1 MSWHGSNEF
10 AETAPTA
17 PVSKSP
23 RPIAEVH
30 ELTKQALMASGYTE
44 EDSAIVTDILM
55 YAELRGNNQGLIKL
69 VAGTLAPRPS
79 TEITITRET
88 GVSAKIDGGQRIGM
102 VIMRKAVDLAIQKAK
117 VSGMSVVGVTNYASA
132 TGALG
137 VWGRDIARSGLIGIV
152 MSQCPE
158 MVAPYGSYQPIFGTN
173 PFSIGI
179 PTTPRPQVLDMATS
193 AYAYFGVVTAQTEGK
208 PIPHDIAWDANG
220 QAATNPTDAL
230 KGALRSFDRGYKG
243 SHIAFMVELLA
254 GALTGGAMENK
265 GPARNCGS
273 LIICIDPVVFGTLEE
288 FQANANIMVE
298 RVKNA
303 KILPGNI
310 EGSSINL
317 PGERGDAL
325 EAENYKNGT
334 LELSDE
340 VYNALKDTQR
350 FVPKTA

>member
-1 MSWHGSNEF
+1 MAWHGSNEF

-23 RPIAEVH
+23 RPISEVMH
-30 ELTKQALMASGYTE
+30 YTKLALMASGYCE
-44 EDSAIVTDILM
+44 EDATVVTDILM

-79 TEITITRET
+79 TEIKITRET
-88 GVSAKIDGGQRIGM
+88 GVSALIDGGQRIGM
-102 VIMRKAVDLAIQKAK
+102 AIMRKAVDLAKQKAK
-117 VSGMSVVGVTNYASA
+117 VSGMSVVGVTNYSSA

-137 VWGRDIARSGLIGIV
+137 VWGRDIARDGLIGIV
-152 MSQCPE
+152 FSQCPE

-173 PFSIGI
+173 PFAIGI

-220 QAATNPTDAL
+220 NPATNPTDAL
-230 KGALRSFDRGYKG
+230 KGALRSFDRNYKG
-243 SHIAFMVELLA
+243 SHIAMMVELLA

-265 GPARNCGS
+265 GPSRNWGS

-288 FQANANIMVE
+288 FQENANKMCD

-303 KILPGNI
+303 KILPGGV
-310 EGSSINL
+310 EGTSINL

-325 EAENYKNGT
+325 EAENLAKGT
-334 LELSDE
+334 LDLSDD
-340 VYNALKDTQR
+340 VFNALKDTQKY
-350 FVPKTA
+350 VPKTA